1 MSVNGIRK
9 HCTDEDVV
17 NLAKILIKNWKK
29 LLGRSSFKEKKITP
43 LKLKFTPNLI
53 LKRFIIHNIYN
64 IIHIYSVT

>member
-29 LLGRSSFKEKKITP
+29 LLGKGNILMKKI
-43 LKLKFTPNLI
+43 LKSDTDQIDSKSHLKQVHNTFML
-53 LKRFIIHNIYN
+53 FIYA
-64 IIHIYSVT
+64 V